1 MPRICDII
9 FAMHCIYDNGCFIKV
24 LPYYTCMA
32 NTKMKKNIEIRPLQA
47 LTGEHLTL
55 VFPKKFALDLGI
67 DNGDLLRCHIDRTQ
81 LIVEKANSQCLGD
94 MVL

>member
-1 MPRICDII
+1 
-9 FAMHCIYDNGCFIKV
+9 
-24 LPYYTCMA
+24 MA
-32 NTKMKKNIEIRPLQA
+32 NTKMKENIEIRPLQA
-47 LTGEHLTL
+47 LTGEHSLTF

>member
-1 MPRICDII
+1 
-9 FAMHCIYDNGCFIKV
+9 MHCIYDNGCFIKV

-32 NTKMKKNIEIRPLQA
+32 NTKMKENIEIRPLQA